1 MTKINLLDWRAE
13 RRARRLEQFRN
24 FLVLGFLAAVVTVGL
39 GYFAMTKAISNQE
52 ARNEYL
58 KQQIAEIDQKIKEI
72 EDLERTKQN
81 LLARM
86 QVIEQLQGSRSA
98 TVHFFDEL
106 VNTIPDGITITS
118 LKQTG
123 DTVTIEGMAESNG
136 RISTYIKNFENSPWF
151 DQPKL
156 VVIKTSERNRQRQ
169 GAFTLQ
175 VKNLTK
181 AAKPK
186 EVGKPAEAA
195 AGGKP

>member
-13 RRARRLEQFRN
+13 RRARRREQFLQY
-24 FLVLGFLAAVVTVGL
+24 LVLAFIVAAAVVGFA
-39 GYFAMTKAISNQE
+39 YFGMTRAISAQE

-58 KQQIAEIDQKIKEI
+58 KQQIAEVDQKIKEI

-86 QVIEQLQGSRSA
+86 RVIEELQGSRAA

-106 VNTIPDGITITS
+106 VNTIPDGVTLLS
-118 LKQTG
+118 VKQTG
-123 DTVTIEGMAESNG
+123 DPVLIEGVAESNG
-136 RISTYIKNFENSPWF
+136 RISTYIKNFESSPWF
-151 DQPKL
+151 AEPRL
-156 VVIKTSERNRQRQ
+156 VVIRTSEKNKQRE

-186 EVGKPAEAA
+186 DVPPATGGAKP
-195 AGGKP
+195 

>member
-13 RRARRLEQFRN
+13 RRARRREQFLQY
-24 FLVLGFLAAVVTVGL
+24 LVLAFIVAAAVVGFA
-39 GYFAMTKAISNQE
+39 YFGMTRAISAQE

-58 KQQIAEIDQKIKEI
+58 KQQIAEVDQKIKEI

-86 QVIEQLQGSRSA
+86 RVIEELQGSRAA

-106 VNTIPDGITITS
+106 VNTIPDGVTLLS
-118 LKQTG
+118 VKQTG
-123 DTVTIEGMAESNG
+123 DTVLIEGVAESNG
-136 RISTYIKNFENSPWF
+136 RISTYIKNFESSPWF
-151 DQPKL
+151 AEPRL
-156 VVIKTSERNRQRQ
+156 VVIRTSEKNKQRE

-186 EVGKPAEAA
+186 DVPPATGGAKP
-195 AGGKP
+195 

>member
-13 RRARRLEQFRN
+13 RRARRREQFLQ
-24 FLVLGFLAAVVTVGL
+24 FLVLAFIVAAAVVGFA
-39 GYFAMTKAISNQE
+39 YFGMTRAISAQE

-58 KQQIAEIDQKIKEI
+58 KQQIAEVDQKIKEI

-86 QVIEQLQGSRSA
+86 RVIEELQGSRAA
-98 TVHFFDEL
+98 TVHFLDEL
-106 VNTIPDGITITS
+106 VNTIPDGVTLLS
-118 LKQTG
+118 VKQTG
-123 DTVTIEGMAESNG
+123 DTVLIEGVAESNG

-151 DQPKL
+151 SEPRL
-156 VVIKTSERNRQRQ
+156 VVIRTSEKNKQRE

-186 EVGKPAEAA
+186 DVPPATGGAKP
-195 AGGKP
+195 

>member
-13 RRARRLEQFRN
+13 RRARRREQFLQY
-24 FLVLGFLAAVVTVGL
+24 LVLAFIVAAAVVGFA
-39 GYFAMTKAISNQE
+39 YFGMTRAISAQE

-58 KQQIAEIDQKIKEI
+58 KQQIAEVDQKIKEI

-86 QVIEQLQGSRSA
+86 RVIEELQGSRAA

-106 VNTIPDGITITS
+106 VNTIPDGITLSSI
-118 LKQTG
+118 KQVG
-123 DTVTIEGMAESNG
+123 DNVTIEGVAESNG
-136 RISTYIKNFENSPWF
+136 RISTYIKNFESSPWF
-151 DQPKL
+151 AEPRL
-156 VVIKTSERNRQRQ
+156 VVIRTSEKNKQRE

-186 EVGKPAEAA
+186 DVPPATGGAKP
-195 AGGKP
+195 

>member
-13 RRARRLEQFRN
+13 RRARRREQFLQY
-24 FLVLGFLAAVVTVGL
+24 LVLAFIVAAAVVGFA
-39 GYFAMTKAISNQE
+39 YFGMTRAISAQE

-58 KQQIAEIDQKIKEI
+58 KQQIAEVDQKIKEI

-86 QVIEQLQGSRSA
+86 RVIEELQGSRAA

-106 VNTIPDGITITS
+106 VNTIPDGVTLLS
-118 LKQTG
+118 VKQTG
-123 DTVTIEGMAESNG
+123 DTVLIEGVAESNG
-136 RISTYIKNFENSPWF
+136 RISTYIKNFESSPWF
-151 DQPKL
+151 AEPRL
-156 VVIKTSERNRQRQ
+156 VVIRTSEKNKQRE

-186 EVGKPAEAA
+186 DVPPATGGTKP
-195 AGGKP
+195 